1 MKKINSLL
9 MIVIL
14 FSGIHVFS
22 QESGKNGELSASKDE
37 SSIEWISTEYDFNEL
52 ETNKT
57 VEAIFEF
64 KNTGKTPVIITK
76 VQPSCGCTG
85 TKYSKEPVNPGEK
98 ASITVNYR
106 SSHAGN
112 FNKSI
117 RVTTT
122 ADVIPITLRIKGK
135 VIEP

>member
-1 MKKINSLL
+1 MKKINLLL
-9 MIVIL
+9 ML
-14 FSGIHVFS
+14 TLLMSGTLAFT
-22 QESGKNGELSASKDE
+22 QENMKKGELSTSKNE
-37 SSIEWISTEYDFNEL
+37 SSIEWISTEYDFEEV

-64 KNTGKTPVIITK
+64 TNTGKTPVIITK
-76 VQPSCGCTG
+76 VAPSCGCTG

-98 ASITVNYR
+98 ATIKVNYR

-122 ADVIPITLRIKGK
+122 ADVIPTTLRVKGK
-135 VIEP
+135 VIKP